1 MDDQS
6 LKDFGKTTLANYR
19 IVVRGKL
26 DGHWAEWLS
35 DTAISMDYNSGS
47 PPNTILTLQLRDQSE
62 LLGLLSRLHGFNLLI
77 LQVILIGNEG
87 GNYVASGQV

>member
-6 LKDFGKTTLANYR
+6 LKDFGKTILANYR
-19 IVVRGKL
+19 IVVRGIRGKL

-62 LLGLLSRLHGFNLLI
+62 LLGILNRLHGFNLLI
-77 LQVILIGNEG
+77 LQVTLAEDE
-87 GNYVASGQV
+87 A

>member
-6 LKDFGKTTLANYR
+6 LKDFGKTALANYC

-26 DGHWAEWLS
+26 DGHWAEWLNG
-35 DTAISMDYNSGS
+35 TAISMDYDSES

-62 LLGLLSRLHGFNLLI
+62 LLGILNRLHGFNLLI
-77 LQVILIGNEG
+77 LEVILK
-87 GNYVASGQV
+87 